1 MPSGRPSCERVS
13 SAIREGRVRRFIPSP
28 CYTKDSFS
36 FLCVFCL
43 QLDPIQE
50 DAHRF
55 NAKSSLVPMTRRTSS
70 SDSRI
75 VPSDDPPGEF
85 ELPVV
90 ISEEP
95 DEFKDDTELS
105 ELSETPHKER
115 MSLLEL
121 TAQRED
127 ERKRVF
133 GGFMGIPMTTSL
145 WIRTVKSSILVAKVS
160 ITIY

>member
-1 MPSGRPSCERVS
+1 
-13 SAIREGRVRRFIPSP
+13 
-28 CYTKDSFS
+28 
-36 FLCVFCL
+36 
-43 QLDPIQE
+43 
-50 DAHRF
+50 
-55 NAKSSLVPMTRRTSS
+55 MTRRTSS

-75 VPSDDPPGEF
+75 VASDDPPGEF

-105 ELSETPHKER
+105 EPSETPHKER